1 MQATILE
8 EAQEDNGSVESFISP
23 LGIDVDDAKIIR
35 FTYNNPRSMPTV
47 CSILGIPIAECHR
60 RMKKLILL
68 GLIRRF
74 RVSSSLSTSNNREKV
89 FYSANTDKVEVI
101 TVDNKTRVSLKK
113 VSVPDGS
120 IFQFA

>member
-1 MQATILE
+1 MQSTILE
-8 EAQEDNGSVESFISP
+8 EAQEDNGSVETFIAP

-35 FTYNNPRSMPTV
+35 FTYKNPRSMPTV

-74 RVSSSLSTSNNREKV
+74 RVSSSLSTSNNRGKV

-113 VSVPDGS
+113 ASVPDGS